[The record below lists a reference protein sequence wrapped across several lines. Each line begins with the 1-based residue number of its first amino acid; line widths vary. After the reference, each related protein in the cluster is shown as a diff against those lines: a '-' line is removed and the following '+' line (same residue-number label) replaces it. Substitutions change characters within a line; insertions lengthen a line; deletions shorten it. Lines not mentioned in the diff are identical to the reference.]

1 MAPPKGHPHYDGTKI
16 DIKELER
23 LSHLHLTTNEL
34 AEWFGCHRTT
44 LDREPYLSI
53 IQRGRAETKQRL
65 KQKAIQRALE
75 DNSDTMLIF
84 SLKNYCK
91 WGDNGPTD
99 GDGKPAPIQIEFID
113 GNK

>member
-1 MAPPKGHPHYDGTKI
+1 MAPPKGHKYYDGTKV
-16 DIKELER
+16 DMDELER
-23 LSHLHLTTNEL
+23 LSKLHLTAGEI
-34 AEWFGCHRTT
+34 AEWFGCSPELLQR
-44 LDREPYLSI
+44 DPYLSI
-53 IQRGRAETKQRL
+53 IQRGRADTKQRL

-99 GDGKPAPIQIEFID
+99 GDSKPVPIQIEFVD